1 MMLRRANPGM
11 MMLAPLATHNDV
23 VVDTV
28 YPVLQTEHVVP
39 NALQESQFAGHEIQA
54 FVVVPAVPPVVNS
67 SLHST
72 QCPEL
77 SA

>member
-23 VVDTV
+23 VVDIV
-28 YPVLQTEHVVP
+28 YPVLQTEHTVP
-39 NALQESQFAGHEIQA
+39 AALQESQFDGHATQA
-54 FVVVPAVPPVVNS
+54 FVVVVVKSPV
-67 SLHST
+67 HSM